1 MSSSNETDTVPC
13 YLGIDVGTQ
22 GLTALLVECCAVQ
35 DETNTPS
42 DNDGN
47 NVDRERSLIS
57 PRVVAMGEES
67 YGFVPDLPEG
77 CYEQNPSDWET
88 ALVRALEQV
97 TEHTTKHSLVVSV
110 RAICVTGQMHGCV
123 MIGKDGKSIG
133 TARLWCDARNQEEA
147 DTLTELFGE
156 RVPKRLTAAR
166 YLWSLKH
173 QPEASQNCVAITT
186 PAGYI
191 AHRLTSKEESS
202 TPKLVLGVGEASG
215 MFPVR
220 GNAATGECEYRDDW
234 IRVFDD
240 HVQSAIVS
248 SSSSSSETT
257 TRSLADLLPGI
268 RTAGDV
274 RDHTEQGAVLLN
286 PSVLD
291 GWLSEVKSLFACSD
305 KILVAPAEGDQP
317 TALAASLIG
326 EPGMISCSFGTSVVA
341 NMVGSRNT
349 GSDSSSSSTAH
360 LQAVDRFNA
369 VNGQPISMVWLRNG
383 TTFLNR
389 MVESYGGDFAS
400 LMTQVVE
407 APTDCGGLLALP
419 FLDDEPGSKVSRGG
433 TAMIVGFDGQREN
446 HQAGNVIKAAILSV
460 MFNLLIGT
468 QQVEAMEE
476 TKNDGES
483 NTKKEIV
490 LTGGLT
496 KTPETGQIL
505 ADVFDRPVRLLE
517 ASDEGGAWG
526 AALLAKYYD
535 DCEAQNQRRESERVP
550 PRFDDWLGFLQTIQ
564 AKEQQS
570 FVPRVEQV
578 AVYSKMLAK
587 YKKLLQLQPSLDQV
601 MNGP

>member
-1 MSSSNETDTVPC
+1 MTASNETILC
-13 YLGIDVGTQ
+13 HLGIDVGTQ
-22 GLTALLVECCAVQ
+22 GLTALLVECG
-35 DETNTPS
+35 PS
-42 DNDGN
+42 DNDGT
-47 NVDRERSLIS
+47 SSCIS
-57 PRVVAMGEES
+57 PRIVAMGDGN

-77 CYEQNPSDWET
+77 CYEQNPSDWEN
-88 ALVRALEQV
+88 ALVRALVQIQ
-97 TEHTTKHSLVVSV
+97 EHTAKKSIAVSI

-123 MIGKDGKSIG
+123 MIDNDGRSIG

-147 DTLTELFGE
+147 DKLTELFGE

-173 QPEASQNCVAITT
+173 QPEASRKCFAMTT

-191 AHRLTSKEESS
+191 AHRLTSTQESS
-202 TPKLVLGVGEASG
+202 PRLLLGVGEASG

-220 GNAATGECEYRDDW
+220 GNAASGECEYRPDW
-234 IRVFDD
+234 IRAFDN
-240 HVQSAIVS
+240 HVESAIS
-248 SSSSSSETT
+248 SGI
-257 TRSLADLLPGI
+257 RSLADLLPTI

-274 RDHTEQGAVLLN
+274 RDHTGQRAVVLN
-286 PSVLD
+286 PFILE
-291 GWLSEVKSLFACSD
+291 GWLSEAKSLFTSSD
-305 KILVAPAEGDQP
+305 SILVAPAEGDQP

-341 NMVGSRNT
+341 NMVGSANS
-349 GSDSSSSSTAH
+349 GSSTAH

-419 FLDDEPGSKVSRGG
+419 FLDDETGSSVSRGG

-446 HQAGNVIKAAILSV
+446 HQAGNIIKASIVSV

-468 QQVEAMEE
+468 QQVEATE
-476 TKNDGES
+476 TKNDD
-483 NTKKEIV
+483 NVKKEIV
-490 LTGGLT
+490 LTGGLS

-505 ADVFDRPVRLLE
+505 ADIFDRPVRLLE

-535 DCEAQNQRRESERVP
+535 DCESRNRAKEGERIP
-550 PRFDDWLGFLQTIQ
+550 PKFDDWLTFLKTIE
-564 AKEQQS
+564 AKEQQT
-570 FVPRVEQV
+570 FFPRAEQV
-578 AVYSKMLAK
+578 AIYHKMLTK
-587 YKKLLQLQPSLDQV
+587 YKKLLQLQPSLDEV
-601 MNGP
+601 MNGS